1 MIRHRRGPLGAPE
14 CRILYAQRGGAP
26 QSMSLRGPWLNEV
39 CDVSTLTNGPPDPA
53 DLVTGRR
60 GESPHRKD
68 PRLRLIPPSLS
79 GGRERF
85 LPAPRAPPQP
95 LPRTKTQQNPNP
107 QTRPQNHPPPP
118 TAPPAPP

>member
-39 CDVSTLTNGPPDPA
+39 CDVSVLTNGPPDPA
-53 DLVTGRR
+53 DLVTDRR

-85 LPAPRAPPQP
+85 LPAHRTPPQP
-95 LPRTKTQQNPNP
+95 LRDDKIRRLPNP
-107 QTRPQNHPPPP
+107 QDSPQKHPHRSTETRHF
-118 TAPPAPP
+118 